1 MNSKRFDAWSDRLL
15 DHLGS
20 LETLQL
26 ALLGFT
32 LGSVGLG
39 LSAVVARLS
48 PDFMLLLAVVSVLT
62 AGALT
67 RTRLRGW
74 AFGLVGALLGL
85 LGLGLTV
92 GQIGSVLA
100 VLLGS
105 LLPPLGQLL
114 QKEPPDFSATVAAW
128 QALGDRLALLA
139 ARFDNWFQ
147 GVNAH
152 ELVIDPMVT
161 SILWGLALW
170 LAAFWAIW
178 WVRRR
183 ASALIGLL
191 PAAALLGYNLFYT
204 GSGHGITWLALTA
217 GGILTLQASAGY
229 GAVRQRWAAQ
239 RVEREEIEP
248 RLALLVAGL
257 VVGMILAGSLLP
269 SIPLR
274 RIANLIDTALHPPAD
289 QALARSLG
297 LEQTPVGSAP
307 PAVTATPLIRSGIHS
322 SGIHPIGP
330 GPLPDQSL
338 VMFVAVDGYH
348 PPPPN
353 EYAVRI
359 AQGSSHY
366 YWRAQTYAGYN
377 GRTWSADPLRTDKM
391 AAGQSFRPD
400 VEVASQAASTLVTQR
415 VIRLQPEDTVVF
427 AAGELLRL
435 DQPASLLRRD
445 SGEIVA
451 VHTEAE
457 LYTASS
463 RIQSPS
469 VEQLRAAGSN
479 YPASLRPYL
488 ELPDELPVRVLDLA
502 LNLTADQPTPYDQ
515 AAMLEAYLRQFPY
528 SREVPAPPADR
539 DAVDYFLFDLKTGYC
554 DYYASALV
562 VMARAAGLPARLVLG
577 YSEGLYDPVKEAFVV
592 RAANAH
598 AWAEIYF
605 PNIGW
610 VEFEPT
616 ATQPRLIRPGQSAES
631 APQVDLP
638 PPGREAALSIH
649 LERTWLGRLILSL
662 LGAAAVLAILPFLPL
677 ETWWLSLLPAERAFQ
692 TIFRRLYRR
701 GRSLGIQL
709 SPSRTPNDFALAFSA
724 AMERPADDR
733 RQALAA
739 SLLADLECLTR
750 LYNRLLFS
758 EHPPREE
765 EKLEAIRAWAN
776 FRRGLRQV
784 RRNPPRS

>member
-1 MNSKRFDAWSDRLL
+1 MIGEWFDRLL
-15 DHLGS
+15 DRLGS
-20 LETLQL
+20 LESLQL

-32 LGSVGLG
+32 LGSAGVGL
-39 LSAVVARLS
+39 SVVITRLS
-48 PDFMLLLAVVSVLT
+48 SDFMLLLAFVSVLT
-62 AGALT
+62 AGVLIRA
-67 RTRLRGW
+67 RLRAW
-74 AFGLVGALLGL
+74 AYGLVGASLGL

-92 GQIGSVLA
+92 GQIGRALA

-105 LLPPLGQLL
+105 LLPVAGQLI
-114 QKEPPDFSATVAAW
+114 QEEPLDFSATAAAW
-128 QALGDRLALLA
+128 QALGDLLAMLA
-139 ARFDNWFQ
+139 ARFENWFD
-147 GVNAH
+147 GVGAQT
-152 ELVIDPMVT
+152 LVIDPLVT

-170 LAAFWAIW
+170 LAALWALW

-191 PAAALLGYNLFYT
+191 PAAALLGYNTFYT
-204 GSGHGITWLALTA
+204 GSAPGITWLALTA
-217 GGILTLQASAGY
+217 AGILTIQASAGY
-229 GAVRQRWAAQ
+229 DAARQHWAAQ
-239 RVEREEIEP
+239 RLEREDVEA
-248 RLALLVAGL
+248 RLAFLAAVL
-257 VVGMILAGSLLP
+257 VVGMLLAGSLLP
-269 SIPLR
+269 TIPLK
-274 RIANLIDTALHPPAD
+274 RIAHLVDTALHPPAD
-289 QALARSLG
+289 QSLARSLG

-307 PAVTATPLIRSGIHS
+307 PVATATPLIRSGIHS
-322 SGIHPIGP
+322 SNMHPIGP
-330 GPLPDQSL
+330 GPLADQSL

-353 EYAVRI
+353 EYSVRI

-366 YWRAQTYAGYN
+366 YWRAQTYAAFN
-377 GRTWSADPLRTDKM
+377 GRTWSADPLRTDEV
-391 AAGQSFRPD
+391 AAGQSLRPD

-415 VIRLQPEDTVVF
+415 VIRLQTEDTVVF

-435 DQPASLLRRD
+435 DQPSSLLRRG

-451 VHTEAE
+451 VHTEAD
-457 LYTASS
+457 LYTAAS

-488 ELPDELPVRVLDLA
+488 ELPDGLPVRVLDLA
-502 LNLTADQPTPYDQ
+502 LNLTADQPTPYDR
-515 AAMLEAYLRQFPY
+515 AALLEAYLRQFPY
-528 SREVPAPPADR
+528 SREVPAPPAGR

-577 YSEGLYDPVKEAFVV
+577 YSEGIYDPVKEAFVV

-616 ATQPRLIRPGQSAES
+616 ATQPRLIRPGQSVES

-692 TIFRRLYRR
+692 AIFRRLYRR

-739 SLLADLECLTR
+739 SLRADLDCLVR

-765 EKLEAIRAWAN
+765 EKLEAIRTWAN

-784 RRNPPRS
+784 RR